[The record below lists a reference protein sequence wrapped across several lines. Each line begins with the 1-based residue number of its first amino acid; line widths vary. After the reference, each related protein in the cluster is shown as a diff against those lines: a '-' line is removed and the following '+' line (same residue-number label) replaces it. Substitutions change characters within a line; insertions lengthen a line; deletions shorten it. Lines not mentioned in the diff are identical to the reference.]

1 MPKQIGSGRK
11 VVVVAKFFKD
21 IVSTS
26 TSKIAKVQCT
36 FCSKTLAKNG
46 SRMSKHIQNCKKCPN
61 SVKQKYHQSES
72 AISEKILKKRK

>member
-11 VVVVAKFFKD
+11 AVAVAKLFKD
-21 IVSTS
+21 IVS

-46 SRMSKHIQNCKKCPN
+46 SRMSKHIQTCKKCPN